1 MKQII
6 FTYNWNNKL
15 NCKSFTSLRV
25 SGIYTVGDQYKVLLK
40 EGKNIHAMGVAEVI
54 AIREFW
60 LHDMNEYISYLDT
73 GYSVEQCQQII
84 LRMHPKVDF
93 DNVKLRLLLLKYVSK
108 N

>member
-6 FTYNWNNKL
+6 FTYNCNNKL
-15 NCKSFTSLRV
+15 NCKSFTSIRV
-25 SGIYTVGDQYKVLLK
+25 SRFYSVGEQYKVILK
-40 EGKNIHAMGVAEVI
+40 ENKDIHAMGVAEII
-54 AIREFW
+54 AVREFW
-60 LHDMNEYISYLDT
+60 LHDLNEYVSYLDT

-93 DNVKLRLLLLKYVSK
+93 DNTKLRLLLFKYISK